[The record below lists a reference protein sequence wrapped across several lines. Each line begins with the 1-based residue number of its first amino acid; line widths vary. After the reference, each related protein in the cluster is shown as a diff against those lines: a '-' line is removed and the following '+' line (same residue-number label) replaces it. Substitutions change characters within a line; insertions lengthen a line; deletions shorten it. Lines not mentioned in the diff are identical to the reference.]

1 MRDIMLIVHFIG
13 LAMGL
18 GTSIAFMIFGIAS
31 SKMEKEEGQKFIV
44 NAFTLS
50 KMGNIGIVI
59 LIISG
64 GYLITPYWPILTSM
78 PLLMAKLVLVLVLA
92 AFIGIISSY
101 VKKAKKGDAETYLK
115 KIALLG
121 RLSLLTALTIV
132 VLAVYIFH

>member
-50 KMGNIGIVI
+50 KMGNIGIVL

-78 PLLMAKLVLVLVLA
+78 PFSRTLPRIA
-92 AFIGIISSY
+92 ADEGRRAY
-101 VKKAKKGDAETYLK
+101 VEK
-115 KIALLG
+115 
-121 RLSLLTALTIV
+121 RNNFV
-132 VLAVYIFH
+132 